1 MSCDIRIGASG
12 WHYRH
17 WCGRFYP
24 PKLPASAMLRYYL
37 ERFDTVELN
46 NSFYRLPSEDA
57 FHAWREAVPQNFI
70 FAVKASRF
78 LTHRIKLNN
87 PQQAL
92 DNLVP
97 RAELLQE
104 KLGPILFQL
113 PPRWRVNLER
123 LENFVKALPRQHRYS
138 FEFRDLSWH
147 IPEVLEILRRHNA
160 AFCLFELAG
169 FSSAWEL
176 TADFTYIRLHGPQG
190 PYQGSYNTRELKGW
204 AKRIAD
210 WSQKLKAIYVYFD
223 NDQAAFA
230 PRNALKLKQLL
241 AGTVFAKQVEAL
253 SAA

>member
-24 PKLPASAMLRYYL
+24 KKLPASSMLSFYL
-37 ERFDTVELN
+37 EHFDTVELN

-57 FHAWREAVPQNFI
+57 FRAWGDAVPQNFI

-92 DNLVP
+92 DNLLP

-113 PPRWRVNLER
+113 PPRWSCN
-123 LENFVKALPRQHRYS
+123 LPRLAAFLNLLPAGRRYA
-138 FEFRDLSWH
+138 FEFRDRSWH

-169 FSSAWEL
+169 FSSALEL
-176 TADFTYIRLHGPQG
+176 TADFTYVRLHGPQG
-190 PYQGSYNTRELKGW
+190 PYQGSYNARELKSW
-204 AKRIAD
+204 AKRITD
-210 WSQKLKAIYVYFD
+210 WSRKLKAIYVYFD

-230 PRNALKLKQLL
+230 PRNALRLKQLL
-241 AGTVFAKQVEAL
+241 AGAALQKQVAAL
-253 SAA
+253 SVA